1 MSYVLE
7 GVSEKSQ
14 ACAVP
19 SPCCLQPVRSLNSL
33 HTCSPDSQRNFPSLP
48 VRESE
53 DGTERNAQGEAWH
66 AGPRGNRLQTLSFLR
81 FSIWSRIFRQ
91 WKKKS
96 AVPFSYEDSGLIPTL
111 NHKSWKREGRKMGS
125 RKINRDKRCDFL
137 VRNCDFLAMGQVFA
151 SGFEQSKMRNA
162 NTGVQAWVRVH
173 GPHWSLQRPGPWGN
187 RNRYYQARVWGRYH
201 LLRHCRC
208 LRATHQRGPAWKG
221 KIFLNHPIDLCMSN
235 LAEGWWNLRR
245 MSNLGM
251 SCRLRN
257 LGIFK
262 IFIVSRI
269 LCLGC
274 KLVHCIQ
281 KMLVNSK
288 IGHSGG
294 KLKLYGNMK
303 HLILSPFSTQNY
315 TILSPLT

>member
-187 RNRYYQARVWGRYH
+187 RNRYYQARVWGRHH

-208 LRATHQRGPAWKG
+208 QRATHQRGPAWKG
-221 KIFLNHPIDLCMSN
+221 KIFLNQPIDLCMPN

-288 IGHSGG
+288 IEHSGG